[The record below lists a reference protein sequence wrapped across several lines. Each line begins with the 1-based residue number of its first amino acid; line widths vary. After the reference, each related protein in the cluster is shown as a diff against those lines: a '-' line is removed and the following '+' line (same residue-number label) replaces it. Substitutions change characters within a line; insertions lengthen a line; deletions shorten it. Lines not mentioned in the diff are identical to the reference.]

1 MFDECLIKVHPRI
14 AGLNFF
20 IHEFLAQVIGLRG
33 YVAFCA
39 SFPKPKIESFVN
51 VEFRL
56 LLMKKVSLKDFFFH
70 NVSFLLT

>member
-33 YVAFCA
+33 FVAFCA

-56 LLMKKVSLKDFFFH
+56 LLIKMFH
-70 NVSFLLT
+70 